1 MSEAPA
7 LVVLTLAG
15 MATAQRLKSV
25 LPGAVL
31 HGREGR
37 VSGADLTFAE
47 TTEHL
52 RQLFAEGRPI
62 VAICAAGIVIR
73 ALAPLL
79 TDKRGEPPVLA
90 VSEDGSAVVPLLGG
104 HRGGNALAQRIAEG
118 LGGVAAITTA
128 GDIAFGLALDEP
140 PPGWRLANPEDAKA
154 FSAGL
159 LAGEKLRLEGKAD
172 WITAS
177 DLPIDD
183 EGSLAIAIT
192 TERAS
197 GSERRLVYHPAQL
210 AVGVGCE
217 RGCSPAEVRDL
228 VRSCLAEAGLAEAAV
243 AGIFSIDLKADEPA
257 LHAIAEDLGVQAR
270 FYAAERLEEERERLQ
285 NPSETVF
292 QEVGCHGVA
301 EGAALA
307 AAGAE
312 GRLLV
317 PKRKSARATCA
328 IAQASDIIEIENA
341 GRPQGRLSIVGI
353 GPGDDEWR
361 TPEATAALQAA
372 EDLVGYRL
380 YLDLLGDLASGRVR
394 HDFDLGEEEARVRHA
409 LDLAVEGRRVALVS
423 SGDPGIYAMATLV
436 FELLGR
442 EARADWRRVHISVV
456 PGISAIQAAAAR
468 AGAPIGHDF
477 CTISLSDLLTP
488 WETIEKRVLAAAEGD
503 FVVAFYN
510 PVSQRRR
517 EQLNR
522 AVAILKRHRPG
533 DTPVVLAERLG
544 RPGESLRRLRLD
556 QLSDEGIDMMTL
568 VLVGSSQTR
577 RLALGDKAWIY
588 TPRGY
593 EVKKGEPVGEFD

>member
-7 LVVLTLAG
+7 LVVLTQRG
-15 MATAQRLKSV
+15 MATAQRLKPV
-25 LPGAVL
+25 LPDAVL

-37 VSGADLTFAE
+37 VSGADVAFPE
-47 TTEHL
+47 TTGHL
-52 RQLFAEGRPI
+52 RQLFTERRPI
-62 VAICAAGIVIR
+62 VAICAAGIVVR
-73 ALAPLL
+73 ALASLL

-90 VSEDGSAVVPLLGG
+90 LAEDGSSVVPLLGG
-104 HRGGNALAQRIAEG
+104 HRGGNALARRIAAD

-154 FSAGL
+154 FTAGL
-159 LAGEKLRLEGKAD
+159 LAGEALRLEGKAD

-177 DLPIDD
+177 DLPIDGK
-183 EGSLAIAIT
+183 GSLVITIT

-197 GSERRLVYHPAQL
+197 GNERLLVYYPARL

-217 RGCSPAEVRDL
+217 RGCSPAEVREL
-228 VRSCLAEAGLAEAAV
+228 VRSCLAEAGLAAAAV
-243 AGIFSIDLKADEPA
+243 AGVFSIDLKADEPA
-257 LHAIAEDLGVQAR
+257 LHAVAEELGVEAR
-270 FYAAERLEEERERLQ
+270 FFSAERLKEERERLQ
-285 NPSETVF
+285 YPSETVF
-292 QEVGCHGVA
+292 KEVGCHGVA

-317 PKRKSARATCA
+317 PKRKSDRATCA
-328 IAQASDIIEIENA
+328 IAKASNVIDVENA

-361 TPEATAALQAA
+361 TPEATAALRGAQ
-372 EDLVGYRL
+372 DLVGYRL
-380 YLDLLGDLASGRVR
+380 YLNLLGDLARDKLR
-394 HDFDLGEEEARVRHA
+394 HDFDLGEEEKRVRHA
-409 LDLAVEGRRVALVS
+409 LDLAAEGRRVALVS
-423 SGDPGIYAMATLV
+423 SGDPGIYAMASLV

-442 EARADWRRVHISVV
+442 EARADWRRVDISVV

-488 WETIEKRVLAAAEGD
+488 WETIEQRVTAAAEGD
-503 FVVAFYN
+503 FVIAFYN

-544 RPGESLRRLRLD
+544 RLGETLRRLRLD

-593 EVKKGEPVGEFD
+593 EVKKSEPVGEFD